1 MSPPFPPTPPLPTL
15 IISLI
20 IASPGFLP
28 SATYAFLNFASEE
41 CAVAF
46 WEAGVHSPTTL
57 RGNRLFLNWAKA
69 PPIDP
74 AVLRLIEAGA
84 TRHLLVG
91 NISESTQQ
99 QQIAELFKQVQ
110 LSHSKTEKKKEMCHF
125 LGALPPLYGTL
136 PVYASTSEYTCV
148 FFFDRFAPLNLK
160 PLYATFEL

>member
-1 MSPPFPPTPPLPTL
+1 M
-15 IISLI
+15 
-20 IASPGFLP
+20 
-28 SATYAFLNFASEE
+28 
-41 CAVAF
+41 
-46 WEAGVHSPTTL
+46 HSPTTL

-110 LSHSKTEKKKEMCHF
+110 LSHFETETKKDMCHV
-125 LGALPPLYGTL
+125 LGALPPYTAHFPYTPLRVNTHVL
-136 PVYASTSEYTCV
+136 FFVSTDS
-148 FFFDRFAPLNLK
+148 PLSI
-160 PLYATFEL
+160 